1 MSFQRKYF
9 NIVSGSKKFKYY
21 FQECT
26 DVTHNKISFRGFGPK
41 YRQYGDLDPN
51 TRGSAST
58 FQFRP
63 TGAKIWPDSDL
74 NVEKNLTKIWP
85 IQKNI
90 WPTLKITWNSENQ
103 CIEVVKCHRM
113 NIIGL
118 RSLLFLVA
126 SIAVI
131 RDRKRKRVYGIE
143 WLRSGGEKV

>member
-1 MSFQRKYF
+1 MRKTLKMLRIMSFQRKYF

-85 IQKNI
+85 ILKNI
-90 WPTLKITWNSENQ
+90 WPTLKIRWNSENQ
-103 CIEVVKCHRM
+103 CIEIIKCHKM
-113 NIIGL
+113 NII
-118 RSLLFLVA
+118 
-126 SIAVI
+126 
-131 RDRKRKRVYGIE
+131 
-143 WLRSGGEKV
+143 WLRSSGEKI